1 MKINYDILKYE
12 MMYDNF
18 TCEFADKNKS
28 VSKIMVSKFSKFK
41 SQTGMNDIIPRFS
54 FDIDDNLL
62 SSLISLAQK
71 LRTRWLHFTKTM

>member
-28 VSKIMVSKFSKFK
+28 VSKIMVSKFRKFK
-41 SQTGMNDIIPRFS
+41 SQTGMNDIISKIF
-54 FDIDDNLL
+54 F
-62 SSLISLAQK
+62 
-71 LRTRWLHFTKTM
+71 